1 MNALPSML
9 KPAASAAQAH
19 LVVDGVWKSYTPT
32 SEPVVRDVS
41 FKLRQGEFMT
51 ILGPSGSGKTTT
63 LMMVAG
69 FEIPTEG
76 RILARGRDVS
86 SLPPNRREFGV
97 VFQGYAL
104 FPHMSVLDNVEFAL
118 RMRKVGAAARRKR
131 GLDMLDKVG
140 LAAFADRRPRELS
153 GGQQQRVAL
162 ARALAFEP
170 DVLLLDEPLGALD
183 KKRRE
188 TLQSEIK
195 DIQRKTGVSVLFIT
209 HDQEEA
215 MMMSD
220 VIAVMKDGRIAQID
234 SPEDI
239 YNQPV
244 DPFVATF
251 LGETNLLNCELCG
264 LDGALVNVRMA
275 GGVTCLARP
284 GKTRLDGPRQATLSL
299 RPERVKL
306 LGPTESADNI
316 AEAEVVERVF
326 LGQQIRYTLKAL
338 NQTVVAVG
346 NPENGLCGDAGP
358 GARVRIGWSREAG
371 QLLAAETA

>member
-1 MNALPSML
+1 MNAPLSTVHSP
-9 KPAASAAQAH
+9 PAQAH
-19 LVVDGVWKSYTPT
+19 LVVDGVWKAYTP
-32 SEPVVRDVS
+32 SAEPVVRDVS
-41 FKLRQGEFMT
+41 FRLRQGQFMT

-76 RILARGRDVS
+76 RIFARGREVS
-86 SLPPNRREFGV
+86 SLPPNQRAFGV

-118 RMRKVGAAARRKR
+118 RMRRVDAAARRRR

-140 LAAFADRRPRELS
+140 LAAYADRRPRELS

-183 KKRRE
+183 KKMRE
-188 TLQSEIK
+188 TLQTEIK

-220 VIAVMKDGRIAQID
+220 VIAVMRDGRIAQID

-239 YNQPV
+239 YNQPA
-244 DPFVATF
+244 DAFVATF
-251 LGETNLLNCELCG
+251 LGETNLIPCEVG
-264 LDGALVNVRMA
+264 GGDDALISFRMA
-275 GGVTCLARP
+275 GGAVSLARP
-284 GKTRLDGPRQATLSL
+284 GKSKLHAGARATLSL

-306 LGPTESADNI
+306 LGPSESADNL
-316 AEAEVVERVF
+316 AEAVVQERVF
-326 LGQQIRYTLKAL
+326 LGQQVRYTLRAL
-338 NQTVVAVG
+338 GQTIVAIG
-346 NPENGLCGDAGP
+346 NPDGDAGP

-371 QLLAAETA
+371 QLLAADHA